1 MNIVRDQMKGELFL
15 SQQGYLKKIVKRFR
29 MHQSKPVST
38 PLGHH
43 TKLSITQA
51 PNTEEERRKMDIIPN
66 ASGVGSIMY
75 CMVCSRLDLAHVVSI
90 VSRFMADSSQAHWEA
105 LKWV

>member
-1 MNIVRDQMKGELFL
+1 MKGELFL
-15 SQQGYLKKIVKRFR
+15 SQQGYLKNIVKRFR
-29 MHQSKPVST
+29 MHQYKPVST
-38 PLGHH
+38 HLGHH

-75 CMVCSRLDLAHVVSI
+75 CMVFSRLDLAHVVSI
-90 VSRFMADSSQAHWEA
+90 VSSFMEDSSQAH
-105 LKWV
+105 